1 MTSSR
6 SRTTWRTASWSARR
20 SALGFWIC
28 SETLRVHCGERP
40 GEPETT
46 PSPALEDPKV
56 PGAGADIPFPAG
68 CARQP
73 QAKTRTDPIPAPRL
87 GRDTTESLW
96 AMVELPAGRAGT
108 RLWRLA
114 LHGGCGG
121 MRLSPVPLLLAFP
134 PPGPHLCSEELV
146 ETVLLP
152 AFAVKT
158 QVSWG

>member
-1 MTSSR
+1 MISSR

-40 GEPETT
+40 GEPKTT
-46 PSPALEDPKV
+46 PSPALEDPEV

-68 CARQP
+68 CAQQP

-96 AMVELPAGRAGT
+96 AMVELPAGRPGT

-114 LHGGCGG
+114 LHGVC
-121 MRLSPVPLLLAFP
+121 
-134 PPGPHLCSEELV
+134 GPHLFLFSWPFLRR
-146 ETVLLP
+146 
-152 AFAVKT
+152 ARIFARKN
-158 QVSWG
+158 S